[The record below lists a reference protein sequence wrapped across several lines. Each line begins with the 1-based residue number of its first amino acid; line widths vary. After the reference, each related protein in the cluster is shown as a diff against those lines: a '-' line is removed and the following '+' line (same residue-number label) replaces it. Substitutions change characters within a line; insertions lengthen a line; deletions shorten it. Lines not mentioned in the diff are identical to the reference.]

1 MGWGGG
7 SKKRKCTVWPELLE
21 LLNRGII
28 VVKMKSRS
36 KIRKR
41 AGATA
46 PFAKSCA
53 SYCRFARS
61 FVSVKTG
68 KRFFSGKFPPRWT
81 VPFARNF
88 RAFHTNR
95 KRSRILLSFLFLFFY
110 GLVGK
115 YSLICAREIQKI
127 QMVVH
132 IFSGF
137 ALFTE
142 LMRVYR
148 GVESLCRT
156 RCLLICQQT
165 SARQNTVTILKLVS
179 FERLA
184 RKDFFERGT
193 QAEAHCER
201 NLNLQLW
208 SIKRKISHRCS
219 RIFFRHYY
227 KS

>member
-61 FVSVKTG
+61 FVSVKRG

-88 RAFHTNR
+88 RAIHTNR

-115 YSLICAREIQKI
+115 YSLICATEIQKI

-132 IFSGF
+132 FFSGF

-142 LMRVYR
+142 LMSVSR
-148 GVESLCRT
+148 SWIAL
-156 RCLLICQQT
+156 
-165 SARQNTVTILKLVS
+165 QNKMPFDLPTNECKAKYCHHLKTCFIWTFS
-179 FERLA
+179 RERLLWTGYA
-184 RKDFFERGT
+184 SGGSLRKKP
-193 QAEAHCER
+193 QSPAV
-201 NLNLQLW
+201 
-208 SIKRKISHRCS
+208 K
-219 RIFFRHYY
+219 Y
-227 KS
+227 

>member
-7 SKKRKCTVWPELLE
+7 SKTRKCTVWSGLLE
-21 LLNRGII
+21 LLNRWII

-115 YSLICAREIQKI
+115 YSLTCAREIQKI

-201 NLNLQLW
+201 NLNRQLW

-219 RIFFRHYY
+219 RNFFRHYY

>member
-1 MGWGGG
+1 M
-7 SKKRKCTVWPELLE
+7 
-21 LLNRGII
+21 
-28 VVKMKSRS
+28 
-36 KIRKR
+36 
-41 AGATA
+41 
-46 PFAKSCA
+46 F
-53 SYCRFARS
+53 Y
-61 FVSVKTG
+61 
-68 KRFFSGKFPPRWT
+68 FFSGKFPPRWT

-184 RKDFFERGT
+184 RKDSFERGT
-193 QAEAHCER
+193 QAEAHCEW

-208 SIKRKISHRCS
+208 SIKRKISHRRS
-219 RIFFRHYY
+219 RNFFRHYY